1 MLFGRRERHD
11 AESISLVQF
20 ALHERRTVQQ
30 LISRADYV
38 HTHLDW
44 LETDQWLQDP
54 PPLTWIAYHGT
65 RAIGFLGLGLP
76 LDGAAWVRLAVVDHH
91 YAPEDVL
98 GRLWQRAESV
108 LAAHG
113 VNRVA
118 ILVINNWVTRYF
130 ELLGFHKLDEV
141 ITMRRATR
149 ELPDPAAYDFH
160 VRSLLPNELSAIV
173 AVDQAA
179 FIAPWQMSAEEIRQ
193 AERMAAS
200 VTVATAN
207 GQIAGYQLTTL
218 YFDGAHLARLAVLPA
233 YQGRGVGKALL
244 QDLVSRFAQRG
255 VYAFTVNTQ
264 ETNVQSQRLYSH
276 FAFRR
281 NGYDLPVYVREVQ
294 AVQPRR

>member
-1 MLFGRRERHD
+1 MLFGRRERRD
-11 AESISLVQF
+11 AEAISVVPF
-20 ALHERRTVQQ
+20 ARHERRAVQQ

-44 LETDQWLQDP
+44 FETDQWLQNP

-76 LDGAAWVRLAVVDHH
+76 LEGAAWVRLAVVDHH

-98 GRLWQRAESV
+98 GRLWQRAESA

-113 VNRVA
+113 INRVA

-130 ELLGFHKLDEV
+130 EQCGFHKHDEV

-149 ELPDPAAYDFH
+149 EMPDPAAYDFH
-160 VRSLLPNELSAIV
+160 VRSLLPNELTDII

-179 FIAPWQMSAEEIRQ
+179 FAAPWQMSAEEIRQ

-200 VTVATAN
+200 VTVAMAN
-207 GQIAGYQLTTL
+207 GQIAGYQLSTL
-218 YFDGAHLARLAVLPA
+218 YFDGAHLARLAVLPI
-233 YQGRGVGKALL
+233 YQGHGVGKALL
-244 QDLVSRFAQRG
+244 HDLISRFAQRG
-255 VYAFTVNTQ
+255 VYTFTVNTQ
-264 ETNVQSQRLYSH
+264 VTNVQSQRLYNH

-281 NGYDLPVYVREVQ
+281 NGYDLPVYVHDI
-294 AVQPRR
+294 